1 MKTKG
6 SKKVDTLKKLTKYE
20 KEILEGIIISIVG
33 GWALTSI
40 LRGAYKQISNIQF
53 PADGN
58 FTKAFIMTII
68 FSIILGIIY
77 YKNKKIAG
85 GLMFVFTYIFL
96 LLCAFI
102 GYSNDWTTNAGNPIG
117 GPCYQAILAF
127 IAAIAFLYVKEDIY
141 QFISELK
148 IKRINTNIIVAII
161 GVLLFGFVGIV
172 TVLRYKSY
180 LNSTFDFG
188 IFTQMYENMRQTGSV
203 ATTLERNRL
212 LSHFGVHF
220 SPIYYIALPIY
231 FIFPSPVTVQLIQA
245 LMIALPVIP
254 IVLIAREYRLSNWM
268 TVGFT
273 LLYALYPATSGG
285 AVYDMH
291 ENCFLTFFL
300 LMTIWAAEKKKTYI
314 MILMMLFAFFVKED
328 AAIYVLVLGTFYLL
342 SRKDKKR
349 GLILMVCAAVYF
361 LIAISVVNSYGLGIM
376 DNRFSN
382 LYFDADGGLSQVF
395 KSIIANPGYVIA
407 QMITNSSAAS
417 VEKIA
422 YFILMFGPMATVI
435 FTTGKKYTRYI
446 LLSPLIIIN
455 IFTTYVYMHDI
466 NFQYNFGVIA
476 LIMYLAIMNM
486 ADVKAEKA
494 KTYVSIAVLCAGIMF
509 VGNQFPKMPN
519 YYKTYTENKSTYEKI
534 DKALE
539 LVPTNAS
546 VCASGF
552 FTPHLSKNLV
562 LYDQNH
568 LEQPVYTDYLVVD
581 ERFDNEKQ
589 KFDQVLS
596 SGRYEIAYQEQGLIS
611 IYKKK

>member
-1 MKTKG
+1 
-6 SKKVDTLKKLTKYE
+6 
-20 KEILEGIIISIVG
+20 
-33 GWALTSI
+33 
-40 LRGAYKQISNIQF
+40 
-53 PADGN
+53 
-58 FTKAFIMTII
+58 
-68 FSIILGIIY
+68 
-77 YKNKKIAG
+77 
-85 GLMFVFTYIFL
+85 MFVFTYIFL

-148 IKRINTNIIVAII
+148 IKRIHTNIIVAII

-285 AVYDMH
+285 AMYDMH

-314 MILMMLFAFFVKED
+314 MILMMIFAFFVKED

-407 QMITNSSAAS
+407 QMITNSSADS

-519 YYKTYTENKSTYEKI
+519 YCKTYTENKSTYEKI

-552 FTPHLSKNLV
+552 LTPHLFKNLV
-562 LYDQNH
+562 MYDQNH

>member
-1 MKTKG
+1 
-6 SKKVDTLKKLTKYE
+6 
-20 KEILEGIIISIVG
+20 
-33 GWALTSI
+33 
-40 LRGAYKQISNIQF
+40 
-53 PADGN
+53 
-58 FTKAFIMTII
+58 
-68 FSIILGIIY
+68 
-77 YKNKKIAG
+77 
-85 GLMFVFTYIFL
+85 
-96 LLCAFI
+96 
-102 GYSNDWTTNAGNPIG
+102 
-117 GPCYQAILAF
+117 
-127 IAAIAFLYVKEDIY
+127 
-141 QFISELK
+141 
-148 IKRINTNIIVAII
+148 
-161 GVLLFGFVGIV
+161 
-172 TVLRYKSY
+172 
-180 LNSTFDFG
+180 
-188 IFTQMYENMRQTGSV
+188 
-203 ATTLERNRL
+203 
-212 LSHFGVHF
+212 
-220 SPIYYIALPIY
+220 
-231 FIFPSPVTVQLIQA
+231 
-245 LMIALPVIP
+245 
-254 IVLIAREYRLSNWM
+254 
-268 TVGFT
+268 
-273 LLYALYPATSGG
+273 
-285 AVYDMH
+285 
-291 ENCFLTFFL
+291 
-300 LMTIWAAEKKKTYI
+300 
-314 MILMMLFAFFVKED
+314 
-328 AAIYVLVLGTFYLL
+328 
-342 SRKDKKR
+342 
-349 GLILMVCAAVYF
+349 MVCAAVYF

-407 QMITNSSAAS
+407 QMITNSSADS

-509 VGNQFPKMPN
+509 VGNLFPKMPN

-552 FTPHLSKNLV
+552 LTPHLFKNLIM
-562 LYDQNH
+562 YDQNH

-581 ERFDNEKQ
+581 ERFDNEKE
-589 KFDQVLS
+589 KFGEVLN
-596 SGRYEIAYQEQGLIS
+596 SGKYEIAYEEAGLVS

>member
-1 MKTKG
+1 M
-6 SKKVDTLKKLTKYE
+6 DTLKKLTKYE

-85 GLMFVFTYIFL
+85 GLMFVFIYIFL

-102 GYSNDWTTNAGNPIG
+102 GYSNDWTTNAGNPLG

-285 AVYDMH
+285 AMYDMH

-300 LMTIWAAEKKKTYI
+300 LMTIWAAEKKTYI

-407 QMITNSSAAS
+407 QMITNSSADS

-509 VGNQFPKMPN
+509 VGNLFPKMPN

-581 ERFDNEKQ
+581 ERFDNEKE
-589 KFDQVLS
+589 KFDEVLN
-596 SGRYEIAYQEQGLIS
+596 SGKYEIAYEEAGLVS

>member
-1 MKTKG
+1 M
-6 SKKVDTLKKLTKYE
+6 
-20 KEILEGIIISIVG
+20 
-33 GWALTSI
+33 
-40 LRGAYKQISNIQF
+40 
-53 PADGN
+53 
-58 FTKAFIMTII
+58 
-68 FSIILGIIY
+68 
-77 YKNKKIAG
+77 
-85 GLMFVFTYIFL
+85 
-96 LLCAFI
+96 
-102 GYSNDWTTNAGNPIG
+102 
-117 GPCYQAILAF
+117 
-127 IAAIAFLYVKEDIY
+127 
-141 QFISELK
+141 
-148 IKRINTNIIVAII
+148 
-161 GVLLFGFVGIV
+161 FGFVGIV

-285 AVYDMH
+285 AMYDMH

-407 QMITNSSAAS
+407 QMITNSSADS

-519 YYKTYTENKSTYEKI
+519 YCKTYTENKSTYEKI

-552 FTPHLSKNLV
+552 LTPHLFKNLV
-562 LYDQNH
+562 MYDQNH

-596 SGRYEIAYQEQGLIS
+596 SGRYEIAYQEQGLII

>member
-1 MKTKG
+1 M
-6 SKKVDTLKKLTKYE
+6 DTLKKITKYE

-148 IKRINTNIIVAII
+148 IKRINTNIIVAIV

-285 AVYDMH
+285 AMYDMH

-407 QMITNSSAAS
+407 QMITNSSADS

-435 FTTGKKYTRYI
+435 FTT
-446 LLSPLIIIN
+446 
-455 IFTTYVYMHDI
+455 
-466 NFQYNFGVIA
+466 
-476 LIMYLAIMNM
+476 
-486 ADVKAEKA
+486 
-494 KTYVSIAVLCAGIMF
+494 
-509 VGNQFPKMPN
+509 
-519 YYKTYTENKSTYEKI
+519 
-534 DKALE
+534 
-539 LVPTNAS
+539 
-546 VCASGF
+546 
-552 FTPHLSKNLV
+552 
-562 LYDQNH
+562 
-568 LEQPVYTDYLVVD
+568 
-581 ERFDNEKQ
+581 
-589 KFDQVLS
+589 
-596 SGRYEIAYQEQGLIS
+596 
-611 IYKKK
+611 

>member
-6 SKKVDTLKKLTKYE
+6 SKKVDTLKKITKYE

-148 IKRINTNIIVAII
+148 IKRIHTNIIVAII

-220 SPIYYIALPIY
+220 SPIYY
-231 FIFPSPVTVQLIQA
+231 IFPSPVTVQLIQA

-407 QMITNSSAAS
+407 QMITNSSADS

-435 FTTGKKYTRYI
+435 FTKGKKYTRYI

-552 FTPHLSKNLV
+552 LTPHLFKNLV
-562 LYDQNH
+562 MYDQNH

>member
-6 SKKVDTLKKLTKYE
+6 SKKVDTLKKFTKYE

-102 GYSNDWTTNAGNPIG
+102 GYSNDWITNAGNPIG

-148 IKRINTNIIVAII
+148 IKRIHTNIIVAII

-188 IFTQMYENMRQTGSV
+188 IFTQMYENMRQTGSA

-407 QMITNSSAAS
+407 QMITNSSADS

-519 YYKTYTENKSTYEKI
+519 YYKTY
-534 DKALE
+534 KALE

-552 FTPHLSKNLV
+552 FTPHLFKNLV
-562 LYDQNH
+562 MYDQNH

>member
-6 SKKVDTLKKLTKYE
+6 SKKVDTLKKFTKYE

-117 GPCYQAILAF
+117 GPCYQAIL
-127 IAAIAFLYVKEDIY
+127 
-141 QFISELK
+141 
-148 IKRINTNIIVAII
+148 RVAII

-407 QMITNSSAAS
+407 QMITNSSADS

-546 VCASGF
+546 VCTSGF

-581 ERFDNEKQ
+581 ERFDNEKE
-589 KFDQVLS
+589 KFNEVLN
-596 SGRYEIAYQEQGLIS
+596 SGKYEIAYEEAGLVS

>member
-96 LLCAFI
+96 LLCALI

-148 IKRINTNIIVAII
+148 IKRIHTNIIVAII

-285 AVYDMH
+285 AMYDMH

-407 QMITNSSAAS
+407 QMITNSSADS

-466 NFQYNFGVIA
+466 NFQYNFGV
-476 LIMYLAIMNM
+476 N
-486 ADVKAEKA
+486 
-494 KTYVSIAVLCAGIMF
+494 VSC
-509 VGNQFPKMPN
+509 N
-519 YYKTYTENKSTYEKI
+519 YEY
-534 DKALE
+534 
-539 LVPTNAS
+539 
-546 VCASGF
+546 G
-552 FTPHLSKNLV
+552 
-562 LYDQNH
+562 
-568 LEQPVYTDYLVVD
+568 
-581 ERFDNEKQ
+581 
-589 KFDQVLS
+589 
-596 SGRYEIAYQEQGLIS
+596 
-611 IYKKK
+611 

>member
-1 MKTKG
+1 M
-6 SKKVDTLKKLTKYE
+6 DTLKKLTKYE

-85 GLMFVFTYIFL
+85 GLMFVFIYIFL

-102 GYSNDWTTNAGNPIG
+102 GYSNDWTTNAGNPLG

-273 LLYALYPATSGG
+273 LCIVSGNIRRGNVWYAWELFSYILFADDNMGSRKEENIH
-285 AVYDMH
+285 YDINDAFCIFC
-291 ENCFLTFFL
+291 ERGRGNIC
-300 LMTIWAAEKKKTYI
+300 IGSWNI
-314 MILMMLFAFFVKED
+314 LFAF
-328 AAIYVLVLGTFYLL
+328 
-342 SRKDKKR
+342 KKR
-349 GLILMVCAAVYF
+349 QKKRTNINGLR
-361 LIAISVVNSYGLGIM
+361 SGLFP
-376 DNRFSN
+376 NC
-382 LYFDADGGLSQVF
+382 
-395 KSIIANPGYVIA
+395 
-407 QMITNSSAAS
+407 
-417 VEKIA
+417 
-422 YFILMFGPMATVI
+422 
-435 FTTGKKYTRYI
+435 
-446 LLSPLIIIN
+446 
-455 IFTTYVYMHDI
+455 
-466 NFQYNFGVIA
+466 NFCG
-476 LIMYLAIMNM
+476 
-486 ADVKAEKA
+486 
-494 KTYVSIAVLCAGIMF
+494 
-509 VGNQFPKMPN
+509 
-519 YYKTYTENKSTYEKI
+519 
-534 DKALE
+534 
-539 LVPTNAS
+539 
-546 VCASGF
+546 
-552 FTPHLSKNLV
+552 
-562 LYDQNH
+562 
-568 LEQPVYTDYLVVD
+568 
-581 ERFDNEKQ
+581 
-589 KFDQVLS
+589 
-596 SGRYEIAYQEQGLIS
+596 
-611 IYKKK
+611 

>member
-1 MKTKG
+1 
-6 SKKVDTLKKLTKYE
+6 
-20 KEILEGIIISIVG
+20 
-33 GWALTSI
+33 
-40 LRGAYKQISNIQF
+40 
-53 PADGN
+53 
-58 FTKAFIMTII
+58 
-68 FSIILGIIY
+68 
-77 YKNKKIAG
+77 
-85 GLMFVFTYIFL
+85 MFVFTYIFL

-102 GYSNDWTTNAGNPIG
+102 GYSNDWITNAGNPIG

-148 IKRINTNIIVAII
+148 IKRIHTNIIVAII

-407 QMITNSSAAS
+407 QMITNSSADS

-581 ERFDNEKQ
+581 ERFDNEKE
-589 KFDQVLS
+589 KFNEVLN
-596 SGRYEIAYQEQGLIS
+596 SGKYEIAYEEAGLVS

>member
-6 SKKVDTLKKLTKYE
+6 SKKVDTLKKFTKYE

-102 GYSNDWTTNAGNPIG
+102 GYSNDWITNAGNPIG

-148 IKRINTNIIVAII
+148 IKRIHTNIIVAII

-407 QMITNSSAAS
+407 
-417 VEKIA
+417 

-552 FTPHLSKNLV
+552 FTPHLFKNLV
-562 LYDQNH
+562 MYDQNH

>member
-1 MKTKG
+1 MDK
-6 SKKVDTLKKLTKYE
+6 LKQLTKYE

-40 LRGAYKQISNIQF
+40 LREAYKQISNIQF

-58 FTKAFIMTII
+58 FAKALIMTII
-68 FSIILGIIY
+68 FGAIFGMIY
-77 YKNKKIAG
+77 YKNRQLSRI
-85 GLMFVFTYIFL
+85 LMFVFTYLFL
-96 LLCAFI
+96 VLCAFA
-102 GYSNDWTTNAGNPIG
+102 GYGNDWKTTANNPIG
-117 GPCYQAILAF
+117 GSCYQSILAF
-127 IAAIAFLYVKEDIY
+127 IAVVAFLYIKEDIY
-141 QFISELK
+141 KLISELK
-148 IKRINTNIIVAII
+148 IKRMHTNIIVAVI
-161 GVLLFGFVGIV
+161 GLLLFGFVGIV
-172 TVLRYKSY
+172 TVLRYKAY

-188 IFTQMYENMRQTGSV
+188 IFAQMYENMRQTGSV

-231 FIFPSPVTVQLIQA
+231 FIFPSAVTVQLIQA

-254 IVLIAREYRLSNWM
+254 IVLITKKYGFSNVM
-268 TVGFT
+268 AVGFV
-273 LLYALYPATSGG
+273 LLYALYPATAGG
-285 AVYDMH
+285 AMYDMH

-300 LMTIWAAEKKKTYI
+300 LMTIWAAEKKKTYV
-314 MILMMLFAFFVKED
+314 MLLMMLLAFFVKED

-349 GLILMVCAAVYF
+349 GLILMICSAIYF

-382 LYFDADGGLSQVF
+382 LYFDANGGLSQVF
-395 KSIIANPGYVIA
+395 KSIIANPGYVIV
-407 QMITNSSAAS
+407 QMITNANVDS

-422 YFILMFGPMATVI
+422 YLLLMFVPMAAVI
-435 FTTGKKYTRYI
+435 FTMGKKYTRYI
-446 LLSPLIIIN
+446 LLSPIIIIN

-466 NFQYNFGVIA
+466 NFQYNFGIIA
-476 LIMYLAIMNM
+476 LMMYLAIMNM

-494 KTYVSIAVLCAGIMF
+494 KTYLSIAVICSSIMF
-509 VGNQFPKMPN
+509 TGNMLPKMPD
-519 YYKTYTENKSTYEKI
+519 YYKTYSENKATYEKI

-539 LVPTNAS
+539 FVPTNAS

-552 FTPHLSKNLV
+552 LTPHLSKNLV
-562 LYDQNH
+562 MYDQNH
-568 LEQPVYTDYLVVD
+568 LEQSVYTDYLVVD

-589 KFDQVLS
+589 KFDEVLS
-596 SGRYEIAYQEQGLIS
+596 SGKYEIAYQEQGLIS

>member
-1 MKTKG
+1 
-6 SKKVDTLKKLTKYE
+6 
-20 KEILEGIIISIVG
+20 
-33 GWALTSI
+33 
-40 LRGAYKQISNIQF
+40 
-53 PADGN
+53 
-58 FTKAFIMTII
+58 
-68 FSIILGIIY
+68 
-77 YKNKKIAG
+77 
-85 GLMFVFTYIFL
+85 MFVFTYIFL

-102 GYSNDWTTNAGNPIG
+102 GYSNDWTTNAGNPLG

-285 AVYDMH
+285 AMYDMH

-407 QMITNSSAAS
+407 QMITNSSADS

-519 YYKTYTENKSTYEKI
+519 YCKTYTENKSTYEKI

-552 FTPHLSKNLV
+552 LTPHLFKNLV
-562 LYDQNH
+562 MYDQNH

-596 SGRYEIAYQEQGLIS
+596 SGRYEIAYQEQGLII

>member
-6 SKKVDTLKKLTKYE
+6 SKKVDTLKKFTKYE

-102 GYSNDWTTNAGNPIG
+102 GYSNDWITNACNPIG

-148 IKRINTNIIVAII
+148 IKRIHTNIIVAII

-342 SRKDKKR
+342 SRKDKKE
-349 GLILMVCAAVYF
+349 
-361 LIAISVVNSYGLGIM
+361 
-376 DNRFSN
+376 D
-382 LYFDADGGLSQVF
+382 
-395 KSIIANPGYVIA
+395 
-407 QMITNSSAAS
+407 
-417 VEKIA
+417 
-422 YFILMFGPMATVI
+422 
-435 FTTGKKYTRYI
+435 
-446 LLSPLIIIN
+446 
-455 IFTTYVYMHDI
+455 
-466 NFQYNFGVIA
+466 
-476 LIMYLAIMNM
+476 
-486 ADVKAEKA
+486 
-494 KTYVSIAVLCAGIMF
+494 
-509 VGNQFPKMPN
+509 
-519 YYKTYTENKSTYEKI
+519 
-534 DKALE
+534 
-539 LVPTNAS
+539 
-546 VCASGF
+546 
-552 FTPHLSKNLV
+552 
-562 LYDQNH
+562 
-568 LEQPVYTDYLVVD
+568 
-581 ERFDNEKQ
+581 
-589 KFDQVLS
+589 
-596 SGRYEIAYQEQGLIS
+596 
-611 IYKKK
+611 

>member
-1 MKTKG
+1 M
-6 SKKVDTLKKLTKYE
+6 DTLKKLTKYE

-102 GYSNDWTTNAGNPIG
+102 GYSNDWTTNAGNPLG

-148 IKRINTNIIVAII
+148 IKRINTNIIVSII

-285 AVYDMH
+285 AMYDMH

-382 LYFDADGGLSQVF
+382 LYFGGLSQVF

-407 QMITNSSAAS
+407 QMITNSSADS

-519 YYKTYTENKSTYEKI
+519 YCKTYTENKSTYEKI

-552 FTPHLSKNLV
+552 LTPHLFKNLV
-562 LYDQNH
+562 MYDQNH

-596 SGRYEIAYQEQGLIS
+596 SGRYEIAYQEQGLII

>member
-6 SKKVDTLKKLTKYE
+6 SKKVDTLKKFTKYE

-148 IKRINTNIIVAII
+148 IKRIHTNIIVAII

-376 DNRFSN
+376 DNRF
-382 LYFDADGGLSQVF
+382 
-395 KSIIANPGYVIA
+395 IANPGYVIA
-407 QMITNSSAAS
+407 QMITNSSADS

-552 FTPHLSKNLV
+552 FTPHLFKNLV
-562 LYDQNH
+562 MYDQNH

>member
-6 SKKVDTLKKLTKYE
+6 SKKVDTLKKFTKYE

-148 IKRINTNIIVAII
+148 IKRIHTNIIVAII

-220 SPIYYIALPIY
+220 SPIY

-596 SGRYEIAYQEQGLIS
+596 SGRYEIAYEEAGLVS

>member
-6 SKKVDTLKKLTKYE
+6 SKKVDTLKKFTKYE

-58 FTKAFIMTII
+58 FTKAFIMTIF

-148 IKRINTNIIVAII
+148 IKRIHTNIIVAII

-407 QMITNSSAAS
+407 QMITNSSADS

-476 LIMYLAIMNM
+476 LIM
-486 ADVKAEKA
+486 
-494 KTYVSIAVLCAGIMF
+494 
-509 VGNQFPKMPN
+509 
-519 YYKTYTENKSTYEKI
+519 
-534 DKALE
+534 
-539 LVPTNAS
+539 
-546 VCASGF
+546 
-552 FTPHLSKNLV
+552 
-562 LYDQNH
+562 
-568 LEQPVYTDYLVVD
+568 
-581 ERFDNEKQ
+581 
-589 KFDQVLS
+589 
-596 SGRYEIAYQEQGLIS
+596 
-611 IYKKK
+611 